1 MKKLS
6 IIIPAYNEERSISQI
21 LGKIHQTR
29 LIGETEKEILIID
42 DGSKDSTA
50 EKCRQFMQAHPDLDI
65 HYHLQPFN
73 QGKGAALR
81 TGIALATGDWI
92 IIQDADL
99 EYDPEDYNPLLQWVI
114 ENNAKVV
121 YGSRFLKPSNKHSY
135 LRFYLGGRLVTF
147 VTNLLYGQHLTDEPT
162 CYKFFDAQFLK
173 SIPLKCQGFEFCP
186 EVTAKVCA
194 NIKQRLIVISYYRIC
209 KPAAALNGFQNSFF
223 GVGSQINAFGSYLN
237 PAFKHHLVK
246 RYIGIEYI
254 LRRGRSRRFG
264 NNIGMCRRVYVS
276 VTYGNFLIFP
286 RKCRKYFLHVR
297 RHTRF

>member
-147 VTNLLYGQHLTDEPT
+147 VTNLLYSQHLTDEPT
-162 CYKFFDAQFLK
+162 CYKFFAAQF
-173 SIPLKCQGFEFCP
+173 
-186 EVTAKVCA
+186 
-194 NIKQRLIVISYYRIC
+194 
-209 KPAAALNGFQNSFF
+209 
-223 GVGSQINAFGSYLN
+223 
-237 PAFKHHLVK
+237 
-246 RYIGIEYI
+246 
-254 LRRGRSRRFG
+254 
-264 NNIGMCRRVYVS
+264 
-276 VTYGNFLIFP
+276 
-286 RKCRKYFLHVR
+286 
-297 RHTRF
+297 